1 MMCEVSEEQERLRNG
16 IIAEDLF
23 EERETADT
31 SGPQTLPLRL
41 SQRRQNPQALISSH
55 SAFTE
60 PAALSFLGQT
70 LQSKS

>member
-16 IIAEDLF
+16 IIAEDFF
-23 EERETADT
+23 EERETEDI

-41 SQRRQNPQALISSH
+41 SQRRQIPQALVSSH
-55 SAFTE
+55 SDFTK